1 MIHLLSRSRSN
12 NPFTTIGLLVADIVV
27 TSCLIV
33 TAFLLFGSLLL
44 APDSPDA
51 FGERLRI
58 SFGNLRGG
66 LLLESPTAVFIY
78 STLFTSAWLWLYV
91 LSGLLVRFAGSVAVH
106 QKWLDIKQKP
116 LYCMGLV
123 AGPIAAVA
131 WWLIALIQDFHFG
144 PGTATVYTRSAPNS
158 TSFHAEP
165 CTSPLLVVARAG
177 STAHSR

>member
-1 MIHLLSRSRSN
+1 MLETRYMIHLLSRSRSN

-33 TAFLLFGSLLL
+33 TAFLSFGSLLL

-131 WWLIALIQDFHFG
+131 WWLIALI
-144 PGTATVYTRSAPNS
+144 
-158 TSFHAEP
+158 
-165 CTSPLLVVARAG
+165 AG
-177 STAHSR
+177 